1 MPSNQQRREAA
12 RRKLQRQLQ
21 RREAERAR
29 RRRVALI
36 SGSVA
41 VVVIAAGVVWLV
53 TANRNDNTNNT
64 ADAAGSSAAQSSAAP
79 DNPCNYTPGGKAA
92 KDVKPPTNV
101 SPERTGTV
109 DVTITMNGQPVEASL
124 DRASAPCSVN
134 AFLSLASQNFYSDTS
149 CHRLTAAPTLNAL
162 QCGDPT
168 GTGTGTP
175 GYSFQPTPPTGD
187 NVKYPVGTVAMA
199 TDGSMEGSQ
208 FFIVYGAAELPPQY
222 SIIGKVSD
230 AGMKVIDGI
239 AAKGVQNNAQDGK
252 PVAEAKIDSVT
263 VPEQAVVAT
272 TAWPSSSAPSE
283 PPMPPAPAPSG
294 AGEASGSA
302 PAGTGAAP
310 ASNN

>member
-53 TANRNDNTNNT
+53 TANRNDNSNT
-64 ADAAGSSAAQSSAAP
+64 ADASAAGSSAVQSSAGPA
-79 DNPCNYTPGGKAA
+79 NGCTYTPGGKAA
-92 KDVKPPTNV
+92 KDVKPPTNI
-101 SPERTGTV
+101 SPEKTGTV
-109 DVTITMNGQPVEASL
+109 DVTITMNGQPVAATL

-149 CHRLTAAPTLNAL
+149 CHRLTAAPTLNVL

-175 GYSFQPTPPTGD
+175 GYSFQPTPPSGTA
-187 NVKYPVGTVAMA
+187 VKYPVGTLAMA
-199 TDGSMEGSQ
+199 NGGGMEGSQ
-208 FFIVYGAAELPPQY
+208 FFVVYGPAELPAQY

-230 AGMKVIDGI
+230 AGMKVIDAI

-252 PVAEAKIDSVT
+252 PVAEAKINSVS
-263 VPEQAVVAT
+263 VPEPAVTAT
-272 TAWPSSSAPSE
+272 TTWVVSSAPVPSGPAAE
-283 PPMPPAPAPSG
+283 PSDPAAGQPPASTG
-294 AGEASGSA
+294 ASA
-302 PAGTGAAP
+302 PT
-310 ASNN
+310 SVN